1 MTSMAAYRTILLE
14 LLDDP
19 QNDARVECA
28 RRLAL
33 RFDAELVALHVS
45 PPPFLP
51 VGYGEGAAYVGPE
64 VFEAQ
69 REANRLVR
77 ERVEASF
84 RRLCDPARMAVR
96 DVYEEGDAGALLAE
110 AARGADLTVL
120 AQEGGPGLEALA
132 PQPIHHVIL
141 SAGGPVLL
149 LPRAELGA
157 TLGARALVA
166 WNGSR
171 EAARAAKDALPF
183 LAEAERVTLLA
194 AGEDAA
200 AGLDAGTAL
209 LKRHGAKVTAKQVEL
224 GPRHGATLLEA
235 AGAEGADL
243 LVMGAYGH
251 SRLREIVLGGATREV
266 LRDARVPILLSC

>member
-1 MTSMAAYRTILLE
+1 MTYRTILLE

-19 QNDARVECA
+19 QNDARIECA
-28 RRLAL
+28 RRLAQ
-33 RFDAELVALHVS
+33 RFDAELVGIHVS

-51 VGYGEGAAYVGPE
+51 IGFGEGAAYVGPE

-96 DVYEEGDAGALLAE
+96 DLYEEGDAGGLLAE
-110 AARGADLTVL
+110 AARGADLTIL
-120 AQEGGPGLEALA
+120 AQEGGSGLEALA

-141 SAGGPVLL
+141 SAGGPVLM
-149 LPRAELGA
+149 LPGAGHGVGEIGRRAV
-157 TLGARALVA
+157 VA

-171 EAARAAKDALPF
+171 EAARATKDALPF
-183 LAEAERVTLLA
+183 LVAAEAVTLLA
-194 AGEDAA
+194 AGDDAA
-200 AGLDAGTAL
+200 ATLDAGISL
-209 LKRHGAKVTAKQVEL
+209 LRRHGAKVTARQIEL
-224 GPRHGATLLEA
+224 GRGHGATLLDA
-235 AGAEGADL
+235 AAAENADL

-266 LRDARVPILLSC
+266 LHGARMAVLLSC

>member
-1 MTSMAAYRTILLE
+1 MTYRTILLE

-19 QNDARVECA
+19 QNDARIECC
-28 RRLAL
+28 RRLAQ
-33 RFDAELVALHVS
+33 RFDAELVGIHVS

-51 VGYGEGAAYVGPE
+51 VGFGEGAAYVGPE

-84 RRLCDPARMAVR
+84 RRLCDPSKMSVR
-96 DVYEEGDAGALLAE
+96 DLYEEGDAGELLVE
-110 AARGADLTVL
+110 SARGADLTVL

-141 SAGGPVLL
+141 SAGGPVLV
-149 LPRAELGA
+149 LPPAELGQD
-157 TLGARALVA
+157 LGRRVVVA

-183 LAEAERVTLLA
+183 LAAANSVSLVA

-200 AGLDAGTAL
+200 ASLDVGMSL
-209 LKRHGAKVTAKQVEL
+209 LKRHGAKVALRQIEL
-224 GPRHGATLLEA
+224 GRSHGATLLDA
-235 AGAEGADL
+235 ATAENADL

-266 LRDARVPILLSC
+266 LRQAKVPVLLSC